1 MTIARK
7 THQELLNE
15 LEELR
20 LRLQEAEQT
29 LEAIRTG
36 GIDALVVATPQ
47 GEEQLFTLEGADRVY
62 RIFLETISQGAL
74 TLSADGLVLYANE
87 AAKRLLSLG
96 PSSVV
101 GSPLRTFVRS
111 DERRRFDA
119 LIERARTAPVH
130 AEVGIRSR
138 AGRVPLYLS
147 LQPLE
152 DRGDRMVVT
161 VMTDLT
167 GQKATEAALEAER
180 LARSIFEQ
188 AGEPIIVCDRDG
200 IVIRASRTAVA
211 LAGRQPLFEPFDA
224 VLPLLTPDGRRFSL
238 QGRGRSK
245 PLRGQEVRFERADG
259 ASFALIL
266 NATPLKTTT
275 QGLIGRVITLTD
287 VTRLKNAEEAREK
300 LLRDVERANLELA
313 AIEALSFAGLSL
325 ANVEQVTH
333 AIVSRVATTMAADQ
347 VTLRLAEQGELHLAA
362 RVPPSEA
369 PTRATIPVGVG
380 FAGTIAK
387 LGRPLVVTD
396 VKSSQL
402 VRRHEVRRQIRS
414 LLGVPLLSGN
424 DLLGV
429 LYVGWTE
436 KREPDSGEQRFMQI
450 VADRA
455 ATAIAAQLLTRDLQE
470 QRLVAERAASE
481 KATLFEEQQRI
492 AMTLQEHFIHP
503 LPVVAGLDLGSVSQP
518 ASQPELLG
526 GDLSDVFL
534 VDDRSVI
541 VLIADV
547 SGKGV
552 HAAGLTETV
561 RSTVRAL
568 ALIDTSPA
576 FILAKT
582 NELLLRRNPD
592 EAHVTAFC
600 AVLDP
605 TTGHL
610 SYASAGHPTPV
621 HLGPFSCRSLPA
633 TFGPPLGTWEFP
645 YTNEHIVLTLED
657 SLVFFTDGVTE
668 ARCNGELFGE
678 DRLIATVA
686 ARRGSSA
693 QDIAEAVRDGAVGFA
708 DRLRDDIEIIALRLG

>member
-1 MTIARK
+1 MTTASK
-7 THQELLNE
+7 SHDELLNE

-20 LRLQEAEQT
+20 LRLQEAEET

-36 GIDALVVATPQ
+36 GIDALVVAAVPGQ
-47 GEEQLFTLEGADRVY
+47 EQLFTLEGADRVY
-62 RIFLETISQGAL
+62 RIFLETINQGAL

-96 PSSVV
+96 RSGLV
-101 GSPLRTFVRS
+101 GNHLRTFVRS
-111 DERRRFDA
+111 EERRRFDS
-119 LIERARTAPVH
+119 LLDRARSAPVH
-130 AEVGIRSR
+130 AEVGMRSR
-138 AGRVPLYLS
+138 AGRLPLYLS

-167 GQKATEAALEAER
+167 GQKATESALEAER
-180 LARSIFEQ
+180 LARSIFQQ
-188 AGEPIIVCDRDG
+188 AGEAIIVCDSDG
-200 IVIRASRTAVA
+200 IVIRASRAAVK
-211 LAGRQPLFEPFDA
+211 LAGRQPLFEAFET
-224 VLPLLTPDGRRFSL
+224 VLPLLTADGRRFSL
-238 QGRGRSK
+238 KGRGESK
-245 PLRGQEVRFERADG
+245 PLRGQEVRFERADD

-266 NATPLKTTT
+266 NAMPLKTTT
-275 QGLIGRVITLTD
+275 QGVIGRVITLTD
-287 VTRLKNAEEAREK
+287 VTRLKKAEEARER
-300 LLRDVERANLELA
+300 LLRDVKRANMELTT
-313 AIEALSFAGLSL
+313 IESLSFAGLSL

-333 AIVSRVATTMAADQ
+333 AIVSRVATAMAADQ
-347 VTLRLAEQGELHLAA
+347 VTLRLAHQSELHLAA
-362 RVPPSEA
+362 RVPPPDA
-369 PTRATIPVGVG
+369 PPRATIPVGVG
-380 FAGTIAK
+380 FAGTIAR
-387 LGRPLVVTD
+387 LRRALVVPD
-396 VKSSQL
+396 VRSSQL
-402 VRRHEVRRQIRS
+402 VGRHEVGRRIRS

-429 LYVGWTE
+429 LYVGWNET
-436 KREPDSGEQRFMQI
+436 RQPDSGEQRFMQI
-450 VADRA
+450 VAERA
-455 ATAIAAQLLTRDLQE
+455 ATAIAAQMLRRDLQE

-481 KATLFEEQQRI
+481 KAALFEEQQRI
-492 AMTLQEHFIHP
+492 ATTLQEHFIHP

-518 ASQPELLG
+518 ASRPELLG
-526 GDLSDVFL
+526 GDLSEVFL
-534 VDDRSVI
+534 VDDRNVI

-552 HAAGLTETV
+552 QAAGLTETV

-576 FILAKT
+576 FILAKA
-582 NELLLRRNPD
+582 NELLLRRDPD
-592 EAHVTAFC
+592 APHVTALC

-605 TTGHL
+605 RTGHV

-621 HLGPFSCRSLPA
+621 HLNPFSCRSLPA

-645 YTNEHIVLTLED
+645 YTNEHVVLTLED

-668 ARCNGELFGE
+668 ARRNGELFGE
-678 DRLIATVA
+678 DRLVATVA